1 MSTPISLVTLNDHF
15 LVGSV
20 ASGHDFVQNMY
31 GMYIRFE
38 QEISTHKSNLFIS
51 NQAFENIYK
60 PLISTSLGHSPQ
72 GDIHS
77 GATLL
82 EGQETGSIATNQ
94 LLKMTRDYR
103 DVLVSVWKTWEPD
116 SSWEDFRDG
125 PLGFELVS
133 SFEADSANFVYDA
146 EVSYEELV
154 TSPHQVLTAVVNH
167 LLPRQDN
174 PELGSFGEA
183 KRHININCID
193 HVVDQSQ
200 VRSLREGVSKGMLDS
215 VGVYKQFLRQDQID
229 EVNEFIANL

>member
-38 QEISTHKSNLFIS
+38 QEINTHKSNLFIS

-60 PLISTSLGHSPQ
+60 PLVSTSLGHSPQ
-72 GDIHS
+72 GDIHH
-77 GATLL
+77 GATIL

-94 LLKMTRDYR
+94 LLKITRDYK
-103 DVLVSVWKTWEPD
+103 DVLVSVWKTWEPE

-133 SFEADSANFVYDA
+133 SFEADSANFVYDM
-146 EVSYEELV
+146 EMSYEDLV
-154 TSPHQVLTAVVNH
+154 TSPHRALTSVVDH

-174 PELGSFGEA
+174 PELESFGDA
-183 KRHININCID
+183 KRLIDIDCID
-193 HVVDQSQ
+193 QVVNESQ
-200 VRSLREGVSKGMLDS
+200 VRLLRDGASEGLLDS
-215 VGVYKQFLRQDQID
+215 VGIHKQFLSQEQID
-229 EVNEFIANL
+229 EVNEFVANL